1 VRLLR
6 AEGPRLWLGFGRDAI
21 PGAIPAHELVS
32 WLGARYRLHDV
43 TFQEPQTED
52 VIRRIYEEGL
62 LLEQPLRPVQQLVQ

>member
-1 VRLLR
+1 MR
-6 AEGPRLWLGFGRDAI
+6 AEGPRLWLGFGRD
-21 PGAIPAHELVS
+21 AIPAHELVS